1 MKKLITLFS
10 IAVAVSFSASAQL
23 SIPFMNTAPTID
35 GVSDDWSETWI
46 DQAQANANS
55 TTSAMSS
62 KFQIGHDDDNIY
74 LIVEVQD
81 ATPNN
86 DATVIT
92 DTYQRDCIEFFV
104 SMHSVTEDP
113 ALVAGDW
120 QLRVQRATELET
132 MFESKDGTAAAEEA
146 GDFVASV
153 EDDGAS
159 MYTVEMKFSKAALAQ
174 DSDFDG
180 ENIRMELQ
188 TADNTDGTNSG
199 RTQQMYWM
207 DNSDQGWQDINI
219 CSPAVLAPNLVGVKE
234 NANVK
239 ASAFINKAN
248 VLKVKNMTGV
258 IYVYDVTGKLAL
270 KADAKETINV
280 ATLKSGLY
288 IVKNNDFST
297 KVIKK

>member
-132 MFESKDGTAAAEEA
+132 MFESKEGTAEAEAA

-153 EDDGAS
+153 DDDGAS